1 MLQTGDLKMH
11 STRNMS
17 AHLVFALSLIVLG
30 WLAVPARAA
39 EKRAFRMGFTP
50 FVYDQTS
57 EAVADMQKF
66 LAENAD
72 IVAVHLESVP
82 WTEALADKPFD
93 PKMMEDWEGR
103 KKAIGPGEKVYLA
116 VSPINMMRAG
126 MAEYRGAA
134 ERMPI
139 PPEFQGKAFDD
150 PIIKKAYL
158 NYCKRAAEY
167 FKPDYL
173 SVGIEVNELFHNG
186 RAQWS
191 GYVELHKFVYQALKK
206 EHPKLP
212 VFTSFTLHN
221 MINPGWQDRAE
232 MLVAYKELMKYGDL
246 VAVSF
251 YPFMAGVAT
260 PAQVDNALAWLT
272 ANFDA
277 LHKPYAVAETGD
289 AAEKL
294 TFKMGAQDIT
304 IPGSPEVQATYY
316 EKLLA
321 LAQARKFQFVITFL
335 YRDYD
340 ALWEKI
346 KDSSPS
352 FFIAWRDCGLVD
364 EKGNKRP
371 AYLVWRK
378 FFDMPVG
385 R

>member
-1 MLQTGDLKMH
+1 V
-11 STRNMS
+11 SP
-17 AHLVFALSLIVLG
+17 HLVFALSLIVWG
-30 WLAVPARAA
+30 WLAVPAGAA

-50 FVYDQTS
+50 FVYDQTP

-72 IVAVHLESVP
+72 IVAVHIESVP
-82 WTEALADKPFD
+82 WTEALDGKPFD
-93 PKMMEDWEGR
+93 PKMMEDWVGR
-103 KKAIGPGEKVYLA
+103 KKAIKPGNQVYLA

-126 MAEYRGAA
+126 IAEYRGSA

-139 PPEFQGKAFDD
+139 PPKFQGKAFDD

-158 NYCKRAAEY
+158 NYCRRAAEY
-167 FKPDYL
+167 FKPDYMAI
-173 SVGIEVNELFHNG
+173 GIEVNELFHNG
-186 RAQWS
+186 RAQWPA
-191 GYVELHKFVYQALKK
+191 YVNLHKFVYQALKK
-206 EHPKLP
+206 DHPKLSI
-212 VFTSFTLHN
+212 FTSFTLHN

-232 MLVAYKELMKYGDL
+232 MLAAYKELMNYNDL

-251 YPFMAGVAT
+251 YPFMAGVTT
-260 PAQVDNALAWLT
+260 PAQMENALAWL
-272 ANFDA
+272 ASNFDS
-277 LHKPYAVAETGD
+277 LNKPYAIAETGQ

-294 TFKMGAQDIT
+294 TFQMGTQEIT
-304 IPGSPEVQATYY
+304 IPGTPESQAVYY
-316 EKLLA
+316 ELLLA
-321 LAQARKFQFVITFL
+321 LAQGKHFKFVITFL

-371 AYLVWRK
+371 AYSVWRK
-378 FFDMPVG
+378 YFDIPVAP
-385 R
+385 